1 MTLRDTPTQ
10 LCTSQSI
17 RIGTCWP
24 HRWATDAEAACW
36 KPTTRDLL
44 RKRRQSGFGPFSQK
58 KPLHGLRPWLQS
70 KVELFRP
77 YSHYAAQ
84 GRRRLRR
91 LATRRKRRAI
101 RFRAC
106 DGPRKFQSARQKG
119 ALPFL
124 PAAGARAPTP
134 RGDVASASARS
145 AVTPIAAHRRY
156 APPRTRLR
164 AGRVGS
170 I

>member
-1 MTLRDTPTQ
+1 MKLTGY
-10 LCTSQSI
+10 SQI
-17 RIGTCWP
+17 CANN
-24 HRWATDAEAACW
+24 HRNRKLQS
-36 KPTTRDLL
+36 KPL
-44 RKRRQSGFGPFSQK
+44 SQK

-124 PAAGARAPTP
+124 PAAGARAP
-134 RGDVASASARS
+134 AARRCS
-145 AVTPIAAHRRY
+145 ERVRTFSSYPHRRPSHS
-156 APPRTRLR
+156 AHGGLRAPRTRLR